1 MITNV
6 QSFDELFNSFGNKI
20 EQSKGSFKQL
30 YDRIKAINPKRILEI
45 GFRYGGTAK
54 MWQHMLPPQGLVV
67 SVDVG
72 SAVASDRVDLS
83 GQPEIKLVLGNSHD
97 VEIIAKVKQYA
108 LFDAIFIDGD
118 HSYEGV
124 KADYE
129 NYVPMVRSGGIVA
142 FHDHGHG
149 PILKF
154 WNELQVPGKIVLQ
167 DSLTIGL
174 FQKV

>member
-1 MITNV
+1 MDE
-6 QSFDELFNSFGNKI
+6 SFDQAYTDLGLKI
-20 EQSKGSFKQL
+20 EQDIVSFKPV
-30 YDRIKAINPKRILEI
+30 YNRIYNLNPTRILEI

-72 SAVASDRVDLS
+72 SAEESDRVDLS

-97 VEIIAKVKQYA
+97 VEIITKVRQYA

-129 NYVPMVRSGGIVA
+129 NYVPMVRPGGVVA
-142 FHDHGHG
+142 FHDQGHG

-154 WNELQVPGKIVLQ
+154 WNELQVPGKTVI
-167 DSLTIGL
+167 DGAWPIGV
-174 FQKV
+174 FYKD